1 MGSFEEVDVKWR
13 SCQMASTITACSWSA
28 RASLIARTDPRALE
42 DSYTLD
48 VPMRHRINLLV
59 PSRTLLEHVH
69 SCLRHQS
76 TSGVRR

>member
-13 SCQMASTITACSWSA
+13 SCQMASTITVCSWSA
-28 RASLIARTDPRALE
+28 RASLITGTNPRALR
-42 DSYTLD
+42 DSYTLN

-59 PSRTLLEHVH
+59 PSRTVPEHIH

-76 TSGVRR
+76 TPGVRR